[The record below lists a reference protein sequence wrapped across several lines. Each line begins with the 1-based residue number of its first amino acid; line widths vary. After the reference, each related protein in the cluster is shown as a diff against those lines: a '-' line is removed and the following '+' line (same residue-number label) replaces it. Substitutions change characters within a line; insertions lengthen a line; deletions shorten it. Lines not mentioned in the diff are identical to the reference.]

1 MLVLMF
7 ATVLALT
14 AAQPTVEDL
23 QTDFETARPCQHEVD
38 GREVWEGKK
47 AFFIASYT
55 KQAAE
60 LDPSLVGA
68 DAVLRDD
75 NSPDVIGEF
84 ETACSD

>member
-1 MLVLMF
+1 MPVLILASVLV
-7 ATVLALT
+7 LT

-23 QTDFETARPCQHEVD
+23 QADFETARPCQHEVD
-38 GREVWEGKK
+38 GREVWEGNK

-60 LDPSLVGA
+60 LDPDLVGA

-75 NSPDVIGEF
+75 NSTDVVGEF
-84 ETACSD
+84 EAACSD